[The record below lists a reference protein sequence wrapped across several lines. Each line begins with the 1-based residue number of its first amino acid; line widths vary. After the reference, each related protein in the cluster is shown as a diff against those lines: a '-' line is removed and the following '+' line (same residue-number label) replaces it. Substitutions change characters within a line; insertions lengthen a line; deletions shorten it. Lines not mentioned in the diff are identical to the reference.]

1 MSHSLILKREAGDIG
16 KQGLT
21 TGRTHGSYFIFF
33 REGARTD
40 LWGLVR
46 EGAESAA
53 KKGVRLV
60 GEQATQTTHLF
71 THLPM
76 IPVY

>member
-21 TGRTHGSYFIFF
+21 TGAHTRFVFFFFF

-53 KKGVRLV
+53 KKGVRMV
-60 GEQATQTTHLF
+60 GEQATS
-71 THLPM
+71 PM